1 MSLQQLSSRLKQTFG
16 YDEFRP
22 LQREIMETS
31 LNGRDAMAILPT
43 GAGKSLCYQL
53 PALVRDG
60 LTVVVS
66 PLIALMKDQVDQLQA
81 AGVSATFLNSTLD
94 PSEARERLDGLSRG
108 DYQLLYVA
116 PERLML
122 ADFLL
127 RLRDWNVTALAV
139 DEAHCISEWGHD
151 FRPEYR
157 RLKEVRQW
165 TGDIPI
171 LALTA
176 TATER
181 VREDILKQLEL
192 QNPAVFLASF
202 NRPNLKYQVVA
213 KSRAANQVCD
223 FAKSRPLDSGIV
235 YCQSRKNT
243 EAFAE
248 ILRAQ
253 GLSAVAYHAGLD
265 AAERARNQDAFL
277 RDEAR
282 IVCATVAFGMGINKP
297 NVRYVIHADLPK
309 NIEGYYQETGRAGRD
324 GLPADC
330 LLLFSRGDFMKYV
343 KFLDEIP
350 DEQARKVAHGQLH
363 QMVHFAENDAC
374 RRISLLGYFGE
385 AWPLANCAGCDHCL
399 EPREKWDATI
409 DVQKLLSCV
418 LRIRQAGGFSV
429 GLTHVAEVLTGGMSE
444 KIQRWKHHELKT
456 HGIGKDQ
463 PRPYWVDLGR
473 QLLREGLLAASQ
485 DMFQTVAVSQ
495 QGIDLLKSRSALM
508 LTRPLATHRMQATA
522 VRAGDIPCDTGLFE
536 ELRVVRKQIA
546 DAKNVPPYVVFSD
559 VTLRHFCRDYPRN
572 AQALLRIPG
581 VGEKKLEDYGE
592 AFLATIDSWLQGH
605 PPQEFAAL
613 PSAPTGFQAPKPKSS
628 DGLNDTAQATLAFWR
643 AGKSIG
649 EIATTRGLA
658 ESTIENHLAQA
669 IEHGEHLDPRGFYSA
684 EEEREMQAALDGYDE
699 VSLKPVFDQLN
710 GRISYGKLRLY
721 RALSARMAVAGSTN
735 S

>member
-1 MSLQQLSSRLKQTFG
+1 MSLPQLSSRLKQTFG

-66 PLIALMKDQVDQLQA
+66 PLIALMKDQVDQLHA
-81 AGVSATFLNSTLD
+81 AGVSATFINSTLD
-94 PSEARERLDGLSRG
+94 PAEARERLDGLGRG
-108 DYQLLYVA
+108 DYQLLYIA

-122 ADFLL
+122 TDFLP

-165 TGDIPI
+165 TGEIPI

-192 QNPAVFLASF
+192 RDPAIFLASF
-202 NRPNLKYQVVA
+202 NRPNLRYQVVA
-213 KSRAANQVCD
+213 KSRAANQICD
-223 FAKSRPLDSGIV
+223 FAKSRPLESGIV

-243 EAFAE
+243 EAYAE
-248 ILRAQ
+248 ILRAN
-253 GLSAVAYHAGLD
+253 GLAAVAYHAGLEP
-265 AAERARNQDAFL
+265 AERARNQDAFL

-330 LLLFSRGDFMKYV
+330 LLLFSRGDFMRYM

-350 DEQARKVAHGQLH
+350 DEQARQVAHQQLD

-374 RRISLLGYFGE
+374 RRSSLLGYFGE
-385 AWPLANCAGCDHCL
+385 TWPLANCDGCDHCL

-463 PRPYWVDLGR
+463 PRPYWVNLGR

-485 DMFQTVAVSQ
+485 DMFQTISVSQ
-495 QGIDLLKSRSALM
+495 AGIDLLKSRSTLL
-508 LTRPLATHRMQATA
+508 LTRPLATHRVQSTA
-522 VRAGDIPCDTGLFE
+522 VRTGDIPCDTALFD
-536 ELRVVRKQIA
+536 ELRVLRKQIA
-546 DAKNVPPYVVFSD
+546 DAKNLPPYVVFSD
-559 VTLRHFCRDYPRN
+559 VTLRHFCRDYPRTSE
-572 AQALLRIPG
+572 ALLRIPG
-581 VGEKKLEDYGE
+581 VGEKKLGDYGE
-592 AFLATIDSWLQGH
+592 PFLAAIVAWLQDH
-605 PPQEFAAL
+605 APLEFVPLPAAQSRDS
-613 PSAPTGFQAPKPKSS
+613 SARTRPGE
-628 DGLNDTAQATLAFWR
+628 GLNDSAQVTLACLR
-643 AGKSIG
+643 AGNSISQ
-649 EIATTRGLA
+649 IATTRGLA

-669 IEHGEHLDPRGFYSA
+669 IENGEPLDPRVFYSA
-684 EEEREMQAALDGYDE
+684 DEEKSMKAALDGYDE
-699 VSLKPVFDQLN
+699 ISLKPVYEQLE
-710 GRISYGKLRLY
+710 GKISYGKLRLY
-721 RALSARMAVAGSTN
+721 RAASTRLAMAGSATN
-735 S
+735 